1 MSYIAGE
8 QIARRSFVRAMGG
21 TAVLPFLDAMVP
33 GGLGAIMTRQSR
45 SGPYD
50 HVSVQGHMDNYE
62 LGGRLANGETAP
74 LRDFML
80 PRFLEGGMDVI
91 VMPIGGTVLNGRG
104 GNQHMLQGTLQW
116 LEVILGEIEKAGDKA
131 GIIRSRAD
139 LPSAPDRNKVWFF
152 LDMEGAEP
160 IQVNPE
166 SELGRDQ
173 RLALLRHFY
182 RLGVRGIQLTHH
194 ERNYLA
200 DAHTMEPRAGGLT
213 PAGIEIIEEMNRLGM
228 MVGVAHMAGSSLL
241 HAAEVSTAPIVSTHT
256 NINPFV
262 DTTRQHRD
270 PEIRAIAATGG
281 FIAVRY
287 IVTRR
292 PHTPYPL
299 LVDEIDY
306 MSDLVGVEHVGI
318 GMLGYDKG
326 HPSGG
331 SGPRSTE
338 VEQMTIYEQWDS
350 FMQLLSARGYSDDQ
364 IGLIVGGNF
373 LRVWNR
379 ILK

>member
-1 MSYIAGE
+1 MSFTAGRR
-8 QIARRSFVRAMGG
+8 IARRTFVRGVGA
-21 TAVLPFLDAMVP
+21 TVVYPFLDAIVP
-33 GGLGAIMTRQSR
+33 GGLGPIVTTQARR
-45 SGPYD
+45 GPYD
-50 HVSVQGHMDNYE
+50 HVCAQGHMDSYE

-74 LRDFML
+74 LRESML
-80 PRFLEGGMDVI
+80 PRFLEGGLNVI

-104 GNQHMLQGTLQW
+104 GNQQMLEGTLQW
-116 LEVILGEIEKAGDKA
+116 LEVILGEIEKAGSRA
-131 GIIRSRAD
+131 GIIRGRAD
-139 LPSAPDRNKVWFF
+139 LPTVPDQEKVWFF

-166 SELGRDQ
+166 SELARDQ

-200 DAHTMEPRAGGLT
+200 DAHTMEPRAGGLSA
-213 PAGIEIIEEMNRLGM
+213 AGIEIIEEMNRLGM
-228 MVGVAHMAGSSLL
+228 MVGVAHMADASLL

-270 PEIRAIAATGG
+270 PEIRAIASTGG
-281 FIAVRY
+281 LIGVRY
-287 IVTRR
+287 NVTRR
-292 PHTPYPL
+292 PHTPYSL
-299 LVDEIDY
+299 LADEIDY
-306 MSDLVGVEHVGI
+306 ISNLVGVEHVGI
-318 GMLGYDKG
+318 GMLGYDRG

-331 SGPRSTE
+331 PGPRATE
-338 VEQMTIYEQWDS
+338 VEQMSIYEQWDS
-350 FMQLLSARGYSDDQ
+350 FMQLLSSRGYTDDQ
-364 IGLIVGGNF
+364 IGLITGGNF
-373 LRVWNR
+373 LRVWNL

>member
-1 MSYIAGE
+1 M
-8 QIARRSFVRAMGG
+8 
-21 TAVLPFLDAMVP
+21 
-33 GGLGAIMTRQSR
+33 
-45 SGPYD
+45 
-50 HVSVQGHMDNYE
+50 
-62 LGGRLANGETAP
+62 
-74 LRDFML
+74 
-80 PRFLEGGMDVI
+80 
-91 VMPIGGTVLNGRG
+91 
-104 GNQHMLQGTLQW
+104 
-116 LEVILGEIEKAGDKA
+116 LGEIEKAGDKA
-131 GIIRSRAD
+131 GIIRSPAD
-139 LPSAPDRNKVWFF
+139 LPSVPDRNKVWFF

-166 SELGRDQ
+166 SGLGRDE

-228 MVGVAHMAGSSLL
+228 MVGVAHLADASLL

-262 DTTRQHRD
+262 DTTRQLRD

-281 FIAVRY
+281 LIGLRY

-306 MSDLVGVEHVGI
+306 ISDLVGVEHVGI

-331 SGPRSTE
+331 PGPRSTE

-350 FMQLLSARGYSDDQ
+350 FMQLLSARGYSDEQ
-364 IGLIVGGNF
+364 SGLIVGGNF
-373 LRVWNR
+373 LRVLNG
-379 ILK
+379 IL